1 MGPRQQWRASERVD
15 NRATDPC
22 SIDSTTRLLP
32 LCFLSACLSA
42 GSSKALRAYL
52 TVPAWQRSYTPMSV
66 PKVQKPL
73 YGLRVC
79 VEEAR
84 GSGKH
89 RGRMEEI
96 I

>member
-22 SIDSTTRLLP
+22 STLDSVG
-32 LCFLSACLSA
+32 LSA
-42 GSSKALRAYL
+42 GRSTAYL
-52 TVPAWQRSYTPMSV
+52 TVPAWQRSCTPMSV

-73 YGLRVC
+73 YGLVC
-79 VEEAR
+79 VEKAR
-84 GSGKH
+84 RR

-96 I
+96 IWHMVPA